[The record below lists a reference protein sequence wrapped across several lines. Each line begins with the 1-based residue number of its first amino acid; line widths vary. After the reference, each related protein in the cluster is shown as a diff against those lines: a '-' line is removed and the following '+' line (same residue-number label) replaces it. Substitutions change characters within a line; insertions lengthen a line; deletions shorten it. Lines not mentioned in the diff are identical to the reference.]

1 MKTHEDGAAMS
12 TGVDGRR
19 GASVQPVAEADDRP
33 GAGGGHDPIE
43 FAVPDIDEADVDAV
57 AAVLRSRW
65 LTTGAECA
73 ALERELADF
82 LDAAHVIGVASCT
95 AALELAF
102 AYLDLPPG
110 SRVGVPVWTFVASAL
125 APMRHGAVPVL
136 LDVDPDTLNL
146 STESLDAALD
156 EGLDALV
163 AVHFAGNPVDEAVH
177 AHCAEA
183 GVPVVEDA
191 AHAFGASDHRGVLAG
206 QGSVGAAFSFYATKN
221 LSSGEGGALVTDDA
235 ELAEFARAHR
245 LHGLVR
251 RAPTRSDPG
260 AELAPVLVGPGIKAN
275 LPDLLA
281 TLARSQL
288 ARFDAMQ
295 VDRRRVVDGYRS
307 ALGAVPGLQLVPD
320 QAVPGSAD
328 HLFAVLLPPGASR
341 AAVMDELRLAGIATS
356 VHFQPLHHFDWM
368 AANAKL
374 GPTGA
379 PVADAAASR
388 ALSLP
393 LHPGLSDADVAR
405 VCEALVDALPG

>member
-1 MKTHEDGAAMS
+1 
-12 TGVDGRR
+12 
-19 GASVQPVAEADDRP
+19 VAEAEGRP
-33 GAGGGHDPIE
+33 GTGGGHDPIE

-65 LTTGAECA
+65 LTTGAECD
-73 ALERELADF
+73 ALERELGERLGAP
-82 LDAAHVIGVASCT
+82 HVIGVASCT

-102 AYLDLPPG
+102 AWLDLPPG

-146 STESLDAALD
+146 STESLDAALE

-177 AHCAEA
+177 ARCAAA

-206 QGSVGAAFSFYATKN
+206 QGSVGAGFSFYATKN
-221 LSSGEGGALVTDDA
+221 LSSGEGGALVTEDPG
-235 ELAEFARAHR
+235 LAEFARAHR

-251 RAPTRSDPG
+251 RPPTRNDPG
-260 AELAPVLVGPGIKAN
+260 AEMAPTLVGPGIKAN

-295 VDRRRVVDGYRS
+295 LERRRVVDGYRS
-307 ALGAVPGLQLVPD
+307 ALGAVPGLQIVPH

-328 HLFAVLLPPGASR
+328 HLFVVLLPPEVPRSR
-341 AAVMDELRLAGIATS
+341 VIDSLRQQGIATS

-393 LHPGLSDADVAR
+393 LHPGLSDDDVVR
-405 VCEALVDALPG
+405 VCDALVDDLQR